1 MQHMNLLATT
11 IFFSIIGGVLS
22 LAGGAGLLVF
32 RKKLDNIQDYMTS
45 FAAGVL
51 LSVAV
56 LDLLPESFEN
66 GNTALIPLFVLG
78 GILLLF
84 VFEKTS
90 VWFHHHHEPHSHAH
104 PQLVGVFLGDTIHN
118 FIDGVAI
125 GSAFLIGNTVGI
137 TTAIA
142 VAMHELPQEMADFSI
157 YLKSGMASRKI
168 FGLNLL
174 SSLATVV
181 GAALVIIFKSEF
193 ESMVYYFLAFTSGM
207 FLYIAL
213 ADLVPDLHVNKSRG
227 ICFDQLYIF
236 FLGLIVSYLAMI
248 ALH

>member
-1 MQHMNLLATT
+1 MNLLITT
-11 IFFSIIGGVLS
+11 LFFSVIGGVLS
-22 LAGGAGLLVF
+22 LAGGAGLLIF
-32 RKKLDNIQDYMTS
+32 RKKLDNVQDYMTS

-66 GNTALIPLFVLG
+66 GNATFIPLFVLG

-90 VWFHHHHEPHSHAH
+90 VWFHHHHEPHTKSH
-104 PQLVGVFLGDTIHN
+104 PQLLGVFLGDTLHN
-118 FIDGVAI
+118 FIDGIAI
-125 GSAFLIGNTVGI
+125 GSAFLISTPVGI

-174 SSLATVV
+174 SSIATVI
-181 GAALVIIFKSEF
+181 GAALVVVFRSEL
-193 ESMVYYFLAFTSGM
+193 ESLVYYFLAFTSGM

-213 ADLVPDLHVNKSRG
+213 ADLVPDLHVDKSRG

-236 FLGLIVSYLAMI
+236 FLGLIVSYLAMV